1 MSMNRL
7 FNLTIGIALVLVVV
21 FTVREAAATS
31 IVTSEKESIMKCH
44 SLPSPHSIH
53 SEYVERA
60 GIFVVQTEAGP
71 AGVDGG
77 LIHLLS
83 SYQTCSR

>member
-1 MSMNRL
+1 MSKNRL
-7 FNLTIGIALVLVVV
+7 FNLTIVIALVIVVV

-31 IVTSEKESIMKCH
+31 MITSEKESVIRCH
-44 SLPSPHSIH
+44 SLPSPYSIH
-53 SEYVERA
+53 SEYVEKA

-71 AGVDGG
+71 TGVDGG